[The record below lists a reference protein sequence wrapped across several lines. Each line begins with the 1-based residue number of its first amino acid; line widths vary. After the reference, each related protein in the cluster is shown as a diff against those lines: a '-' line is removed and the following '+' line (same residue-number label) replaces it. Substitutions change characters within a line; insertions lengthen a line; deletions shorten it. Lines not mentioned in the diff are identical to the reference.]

1 MNADR
6 RRELLGVF
14 SAALAAVN
22 GRERVRR
29 RLAANPLAGP
39 VALIA
44 IGKAACAMAQGAHQA
59 LGERIAAAFVVTKH
73 GYAEPLPWPV
83 RAAGHPLPD
92 EQSLKAGAE
101 LTDFIAGIPG
111 EHEVLLLL
119 SGGASSLV
127 ERLPPGITL
136 TDLQAVT
143 RWLLASGLDIARC
156 NRVRKRLSMLKGGR
170 LAMALAPRIVTC
182 LVLSDVPGDVPSVIG
197 SGPVSPEPDDAG
209 GADDDLPD
217 FIKRLMRHESFAPPA
232 GAPCFMNISYEILAT
247 LEDAK
252 CAAAE
257 HAETLGYR
265 VQVHDQFVSGDAIAA
280 GKVLAKQLLASA
292 PGTLHVWGGETTL
305 RLPDERGKTA
315 PAFSA
320 LPPSMAGAGRG
331 GRNQSLALAAA
342 LALQGEA
349 GVMLLAAGTDGSDGP
364 TPDAGALVDGE
375 TIARGAL
382 AGLDAD
388 LALARADAGN
398 YLEQSGDLVHTG
410 PTGTNV
416 MDIMLGLRY

>member
-6 RRELLGVF
+6 RRDLLAVF
-14 SAALAAVN
+14 SAALVAVN

-39 VALIA
+39 VSLIA
-44 IGKAACAMAQGAHQA
+44 VGKAACAMAQGAHEA
-59 LGERIAAAFVVTKH
+59 LGERIVAAFVVTKH
-73 GYAEPLPWPV
+73 AHAEPLPWPV
-83 RAAGHPLPD
+83 REAGHPLPD
-92 EQSLKAGAE
+92 DASLAVGTE
-101 LTDFIAGIPG
+101 LTNFIADIPG
-111 EHEVLLLL
+111 EHEVLMLL

-136 TDLQAVT
+136 ADLQAAY
-143 RWLLASGLDIARC
+143 RWLLASGLDVVHC
-156 NRVRKRLSMLKGGR
+156 NCVRKRLSMLKGGR
-170 LAMALAPRIVTC
+170 LAMALAPRLVTC
-182 LVLSDVPGDVPSVIG
+182 LALSDVPGDMPQVIG
-197 SGPVSPEPDDAG
+197 SGPVSPEPDELDG
-209 GADDDLPD
+209 CDNDLPD
-217 FIKRLMRHESFAPPA
+217 FINKLMRHESVAPPA
-232 GAPCFMNISYEILAT
+232 GAPCFLSVTYEILAT

-257 HAETLGYR
+257 RAEALGYR
-265 VQVHDQFVSGDAIAA
+265 AQLHAEFVSGNAVAA
-280 GKVLAKQLLASA
+280 GKNFADQLLASQ
-292 PGTLHVWGGETTL
+292 PGTLHIWGGETTL

-320 LPPSMAGAGRG
+320 LPPSMAGTGRG

-342 LALQGEA
+342 LALRGQA
-349 GVMLLAAGTDGSDGP
+349 GVALLAAGTDGSDGP
-364 TPDAGALVDGE
+364 TQDAGALVDGE
-375 TIARGAL
+375 TVARGAL
-382 AGLDAD
+382 AGLDAE